1 MGTVV
6 AMVQRLRDLWAQY
19 SVLLFMKRNMA
30 VTRKIPKTINCMR
43 FSAQVTITYTKRK
56 KQKRKQCELGI
67 FCALR
72 VFI

>member
-43 FSAQVTITYTKRK
+43 FSAQVTN
-56 KQKRKQCELGI
+56 L
-67 FCALR
+67 F
-72 VFI
+72 